1 MNYVYVLH
9 TYMCTH
15 NIRHIVYMCVT
26 SILVFLNWM
35 PLHIHDKV
43 VHDGRQ
49 SARRSWKKSWTRP
62 GRLSGGFSCLICLLY
77 RFWMT
82 LEQRFLGYQGT
93 TRTQDDNWSFI
104 AFFFILGL
112 LGSDQLGESPQDSFA
127 SLPGSASSVLRE
139 RGAKGVLNTERSN
152 NT

>member
-1 MNYVYVLH
+1 
-9 TYMCTH
+9 
-15 NIRHIVYMCVT
+15 
-26 SILVFLNWM
+26 M
-35 PLHIHDKV
+35 PLHTHDKV

-62 GRLSGGFSCLICLLY
+62 GRLSGGFSCLLY

-82 LEQRFLGYQGT
+82 LKQRFLGYQGT

-104 AFFFILGL
+104 AFFSVGLYQLLLTIINHHL
-112 LGSDQLGESPQDSFA
+112 LGSDHLGESPQDSFA